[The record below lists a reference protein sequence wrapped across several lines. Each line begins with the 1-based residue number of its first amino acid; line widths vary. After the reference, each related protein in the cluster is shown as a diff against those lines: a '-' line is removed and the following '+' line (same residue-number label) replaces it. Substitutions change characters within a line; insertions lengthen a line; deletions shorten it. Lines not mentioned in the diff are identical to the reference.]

1 MSKVALTVTIPAE
14 LLEEVK
20 ERAKKDNVRKSTI
33 VIRAIRQYLGGGRMI
48 SIDDYD
54 NIVEMIENALD
65 AVNDTLSK
73 YSTSCVELEFLKK
86 YVEEMVQD
94 KEAEE

>member
-1 MSKVALTVTIPAE
+1 MSKVALTITIPAE

-20 ERAKKDNVRKSTI
+20 ERAHKDNVRKSTV
-33 VIRAIRQYLGGGRMI
+33 VIRAIRQYLKGGRMI

-65 AVNDTLSK
+65 AVNATLNK
-73 YSTSCVELEFLKK
+73 YSTSCVELEILKK

-94 KEAEE
+94 AEAEK